1 MKRLYFKFYRF
12 VNNEKNFPF
21 NFWALVLFNALKVF
35 LFFLLYN
42 TFFLNFITN
51 SSFIYGIKYSFVYM
65 VLSIPISL
73 IIYLNPLEF
82 LTIIYNT
89 IEKITDWL
97 LLKCI
102 LFFIRK

>member
-1 MKRLYFKFYRF
+1 
-12 VNNEKNFPF
+12 
-21 NFWALVLFNALKVF
+21 
-35 LFFLLYN
+35 
-42 TFFLNFITN
+42 
-51 SSFIYGIKYSFVYM
+51 M

-89 IEKITDWL
+89 IEKITDWF